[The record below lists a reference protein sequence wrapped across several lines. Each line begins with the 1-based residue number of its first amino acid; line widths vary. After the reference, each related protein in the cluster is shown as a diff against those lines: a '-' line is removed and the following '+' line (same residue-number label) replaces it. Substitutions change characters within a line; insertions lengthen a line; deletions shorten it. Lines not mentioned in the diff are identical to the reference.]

1 MSFYSPPFF
10 RAPVESKQCN
20 AIVYCSLSEYKALIA
35 AAKQKL
41 VWSIKTK
48 IVDKLI
54 LLYCEHLVKKKKKAF
69 PPLEIPQSVLLVHIP
84 RRILSSWQRRK
95 SQILTVPSS
104 EHVANLLSVGEKLLH
119 EDTQQ
124 GKEVSI

>member
-1 MSFYSPPFF
+1 MKGHELRGFYRFSVGNYKDISPFDI
-10 RAPVESKQCN
+10 SQ
-20 AIVYCSLSEYKALIA
+20 SAL
-35 AAKQKL
+35 
-41 VWSIKTK
+41 
-48 IVDKLI
+48 
-54 LLYCEHLVKKKKKAF
+54 F
-69 PPLEIPQSVLLVHIP
+69 VHIP

>member
-1 MSFYSPPFF
+1 M
-10 RAPVESKQCN
+10 ESKLCN
-20 AIVYCSLSEYKALIA
+20 AIVNCSLSEYKAPIA

-48 IVDKLI
+48 TVDKLI
-54 LLYCEHLVKKKKKAF
+54 LLYCEHLVKKKGF